1 MYLLLKASKVN
12 VKNHPVLKRLYQYR
26 QLISQLEP
34 IYNEIIR
41 PQLEVMIE
49 MVSYQ
54 PFRFTRNLFLNLIG
68 RTDRKW

>member
-49 MVSYQ
+49 MVSHQ
-54 PFRFTRNLFLNLIG
+54 PFRFTRILFLNLIG
-68 RTDRKW
+68 GTDRK

>member
-54 PFRFTRNLFLNLIG
+54 PFRFTRILFLNIIG

>member
-49 MVSYQ
+49 MVSHQ
-54 PFRFTRNLFLNLIG
+54 PFRFTRILFLNLIG